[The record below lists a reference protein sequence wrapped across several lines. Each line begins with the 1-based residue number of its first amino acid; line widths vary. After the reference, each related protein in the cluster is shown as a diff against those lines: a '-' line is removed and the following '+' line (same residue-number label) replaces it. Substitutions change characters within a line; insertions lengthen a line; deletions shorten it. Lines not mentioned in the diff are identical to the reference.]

1 MSATGPVTKL
11 KIPRHPDGGRP
22 TWDIAYLFP
31 SQGNWT
37 QDEYLGL
44 ENHSGG
50 HTRVELFDGRLEVL
64 PVATQTHHLIIAF
77 LLKALT
83 AFTKNHAPGVVLF
96 SGIRV
101 KLPSKKEKPQ
111 FREPDLV
118 YMKVE
123 NAARRHEEFWEGA
136 DLIVE
141 VVSGNAGD
149 RRRDLVVKPKEY
161 AAARIPEYWIIDP
174 DNKVIRVL
182 TLNGTTYKVHGE
194 FHPGEQ
200 ATSALLASFT
210 VSVDAVLAGGTAG
223 AKAGPGQA
231 PAEAPR

>member
-1 MSATGPVTKL
+1 MSATDPVTKR

-37 QDEYLGL
+37 EDEYLNL
-44 ENHSGG
+44 ENQYGG
-50 HTRVELFDGRLEVL
+50 HIRVELYDGKLEVL
-64 PVATQTHHLIIAF
+64 PVPTQTHQLIILF
-77 LLKALT
+77 LLKALET
-83 AFTKNHAPGVVLF
+83 FTSAHAPGIVLF
-96 SGIRV
+96 SGIRI

-111 FREPDLV
+111 FREPDVV
-118 YMKVE
+118 YMKEE

-136 DLIVE
+136 DLVVE

-161 AAARIPEYWIIDP
+161 AAAGISEYWIIDP

-182 TLNGTTYKVHGE
+182 ALNGTTYEVHGE

-200 ATSALLASFT
+200 ATGALLEGFT
-210 VSVDAVLAGGTAG
+210 VSVDALLAGGAGG
-223 AKAGPGQA
+223 AKASS
-231 PAEAPR
+231 